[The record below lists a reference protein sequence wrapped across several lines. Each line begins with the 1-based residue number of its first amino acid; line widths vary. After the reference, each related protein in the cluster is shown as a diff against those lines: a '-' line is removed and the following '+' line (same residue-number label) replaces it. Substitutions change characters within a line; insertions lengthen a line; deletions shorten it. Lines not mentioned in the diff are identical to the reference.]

1 MGTRADFYKVAA
13 ENNVEILYRP
23 LPITGSMSTEI
34 CGQCFIGLDN
44 SRSYTYAEEQARIG
58 HELGHCLYGGF
69 YSIKM
74 PFDIVE
80 RHEVRAD
87 HWYIRHAIPK
97 QQLFAMLKQGR
108 DACEIAELLDTTEEY
123 VRRAYYY
130 YKDNEELTE
139 EELENA

>member
-13 ENNVEILYRP
+13 ENHVEVLRYP
-23 LPITGSMSTEI
+23 MPIIGSMSTEVNGA
-34 CGQCFIGLDN
+34 CYIGLDN
-44 SRSYTYAEEQARIG
+44 SKPCTYAEEQARIG

-69 YSIKM
+69 YSM
-74 PFDIVE
+74 ATPFDIVE

-97 QQLFAMLKQGR
+97 QVLFDLLKQGR
-108 DACEIAELLDTTEEY
+108 DADEIAELLDTMEEY

-130 YKDNEELTE
+130 YKENEDLTE
-139 EELENA
+139 EEMYG

>member
-13 ENNVEILYRP
+13 ENNVEILRRP
-23 LPITGSMSTEI
+23 LPFTGSMSTEV

-44 SRSYTYAEEQARIG
+44 SHPYTYAEEQARIG

-69 YSIKM
+69 YSMKT

-80 RHEVRAD
+80 QHEVRAD
-87 HWYIRHAIPK
+87 HWYIRYAIPK
-97 QQLFAMLKQGR
+97 RQLFEMLKQGR
-108 DACEIAELLDTTEEY
+108 DAFEIAEMLDTTEEY

-130 YKDNEELTE
+130 YKDNECVNE
-139 EELENA
+139 EEL

>member
-1 MGTRADFYKVAA
+1 MGTRADFFKVAA
-13 ENNVEILYRP
+13 ENHVEVVRYP
-23 LPITGSMSTEI
+23 LPIVGSMSTEVGGR
-34 CGQCFIGLDN
+34 CYIGMDS

-69 YSIKM
+69 YSITM

-87 HWYIRHAIPK
+87 RWYIRHAIPK
-97 QQLFAMLKQGR
+97 DVLLGLLKQGR

-130 YKDNEELTE
+130 YKDNEGANE
-139 EELENA
+139 EEL

>member
-13 ENNVEILYRP
+13 ENRVEILHYP
-23 LPITGSMSTEI
+23 MPVAGSMSAEV
-34 CGQCFIGLDN
+34 GGAYYIGLDN
-44 SRSYTYAEEQARIG
+44 SKVYTYAEEQARIG

-69 YSIKM
+69 YSKST

-97 QQLFAMLKQGR
+97 RVLFDLLKQGR
-108 DACEIAELLDTTEEY
+108 DADEIAEMLDTTEEY

-130 YKDNEELTE
+130 YKDNESVPE
-139 EELENA
+139 EELYG

>member
-1 MGTRADFYKVAA
+1 MGTRADFFKVAA
-13 ENNVEILYRP
+13 ENHVEVVRYP
-23 LPITGSMSTEI
+23 LPIVGSMSTEVGGR
-34 CGQCFIGLDN
+34 CYIGMD
-44 SRSYTYAEEQARIG
+44 SSHSYTYAEEQARIG

-69 YSIKM
+69 YSITM

-87 HWYIRHAIPK
+87 RWYIRHAIPK
-97 QQLFAMLKQGR
+97 DVLFWLLKQGR

-130 YKDNEELTE
+130 YKDNEGVNE
-139 EELENA
+139 EEL

>member
-13 ENNVEILYRP
+13 ENNVEILRRP
-23 LPITGSMSTEI
+23 LPFTGSMSTEV
-34 CGQCFIGLDN
+34 CGRCFIGLDN
-44 SRSYTYAEEQARIG
+44 SHSYTYAEEQARIG

-69 YSIKM
+69 YSMKT

-97 QQLFAMLKQGR
+97 RQLFEMLKQGR
-108 DACEIAELLDTTEEY
+108 DAFEIAEMLDTAEEY

-130 YKDNEELTE
+130 YKDNECVNE
-139 EELENA
+139 EEL